1 MTSITMEKDSN
12 ILITGGNG
20 LVGYAL
26 KKLLADQGYINVF
39 TPSSKEYDLSSME
52 QTLKMFA
59 TCKPDYVFHNAARV
73 YGIMGN
79 MKNKGLSYLDN
90 VLINT
95 NTIEACRLFNIKK
108 VVAMGSGCVY
118 PYPSP
123 GLPLQEDMIWMGY
136 PHHSEDSY
144 AISKRAMLAQL
155 NAYQESY
162 NTKFAFVISGN
173 LYGPHDKFDEEFGH
187 VTPSLISKFFRSFT
201 NGDDIVVWGDGSAQR
216 DFLFSYDVA
225 HALINIMLHIEGAV
239 NMGSGNIIKIK
250 DIVDALTDITGLHNK
265 IKWDATKPNGQDYR
279 AYDLT
284 KLQFTGF
291 EAKHDLAKGLKITW
305 DWFCENQSI
314 IRK

>member
-1 MTSITMEKDSN
+1 MEKKSR

-26 KKLLADQGYINVF
+26 KKVLNEQGYENVY
-39 TPSSKEYDLSSME
+39 TPSSKEYNLTNME

-59 TCKPDYVFHNAARV
+59 KIKPDYVFHNAARV

-90 VLINT
+90 VTINT
-95 NTIEACRLFNIKK
+95 NVVEASRLFEVKK
-108 VVAMGSGCVY
+108 IVAMGSGCVY

-123 GLPLQEDMIWMGY
+123 GLPLKEEMVWMGY

-144 AISKRAMLAQL
+144 AISKRAMYAHL
-155 NAYQESY
+155 NAYKESY
-162 NTKFAFVISGN
+162 DTKFAFVISGN

-187 VTPSLISKFFRSFT
+187 VTPALISKFYRAYK

-225 HALINIMLHIEGAV
+225 QALINIMLHIEGAV
-239 NMGSGNIIKIK
+239 NMGSGNVIKIK
-250 DIVDALTDITGLHNK
+250 DIVDALADITGLHAK

-284 KLQFTGF
+284 KLQSTGF
-291 EAKHDLAKGLKITW
+291 EAKYNLAKGLKITW
-305 DWFCENQSI
+305 EWFCENQNKV
-314 IRK
+314 RK

>member
-1 MTSITMEKDSN
+1 MEKNSR

-26 KKLLADQGYINVF
+26 KKVLNEQGYENVY
-39 TPSSKEYDLSSME
+39 TPSSKEYDLTNME

-59 TCKPDYVFHNAARV
+59 KVKPDYVFHNAARV

-90 VLINT
+90 VTINT
-95 NTIEACRLFNIKK
+95 NVVEVSRLFEVKK
-108 VVAMGSGCVY
+108 IVAMGSGCVY

-123 GLPLQEDMIWMGY
+123 ALPLKEDMMWMGY

-144 AISKRAMLAQL
+144 AISKRAMFAQL
-155 NAYQESY
+155 NAYKESY
-162 NTKFAFVISGN
+162 DTKFAFVISGN

-187 VTPSLISKFFRSFT
+187 VTPALISKFYRAYK
-201 NGDDIVVWGDGSAQR
+201 NGDDIIVWGDGSAQR

-225 HALINIMLHIEGAV
+225 QALINIMLHIEGAV
-239 NMGSGNIIKIK
+239 NMGSGNVIKIK
-250 DIVDALTDITGLHNK
+250 DIVDALADITGLHAK

-284 KLQFTGF
+284 KLQSTGF
-291 EAKHDLAKGLKITW
+291 QAKHNLAKGLKITW
-305 DWFCENQSI
+305 DWFCENQNE

>member
-1 MTSITMEKDSN
+1 MEKKSR

-26 KKLLADQGYINVF
+26 KKVLNEQGYENVY
-39 TPSSKEYDLSSME
+39 TPSSKEYDLTNME

-59 TCKPDYVFHNAARV
+59 KIKPDYVFHNAARV

-90 VLINT
+90 VTINT
-95 NTIEACRLFNIKK
+95 NVVEASRLFEVKK
-108 VVAMGSGCVY
+108 IVAMGSGCVY

-123 GLPLQEDMIWMGY
+123 GLPLQEDMMWMGY

-155 NAYQESY
+155 NAYKESY
-162 NTKFAFVISGN
+162 DTKFAFVISGN

-187 VTPSLISKFFRSFT
+187 VTPALISKFYRAYT
-201 NGDDIVVWGDGSAQR
+201 QGDDIVVWGDGSAQR

-225 HALINIMLHIEGAV
+225 QALINIMLHIEGAV
-239 NMGSGNIIKIK
+239 NMGSGNVIKIK
-250 DIVDALTDITGLHNK
+250 DIVDALADITGLEDK

-284 KLQFTGF
+284 KLLSTGF
-291 EAKHDLAKGLKITW
+291 DAKYDLAKGLKITW
-305 DWFCENQSI
+305 DWFCENQNV

>member
-1 MTSITMEKDSN
+1 MKKDSK

-26 KKLLADQGYINVF
+26 KKVLNEQGYTNIF
-39 TPSSKEYDLSSME
+39 TPKSSEYDLSNME

-59 TCKPDYVFHNAARV
+59 EIKPDYVFHNAARV

-95 NTIEACRLFNIKK
+95 NTIEACRIFEIKK
-108 VVAMGSGCVY
+108 IVAMGSGCVY

-123 GLPLQEDMIWMGY
+123 GLPLEEDMMWMGM
-136 PHHSEDSY
+136 PHDSEDSY
-144 AISKRAMLAQL
+144 AISKRAMSMQL
-155 NAYQESY
+155 KAYKESY
-162 NTKFAFVISGN
+162 NTKSAFVISGN

-187 VTPSLISKFFRSFT
+187 VTPALISKFYRAKE
-201 NGDDIVVWGDGSAQR
+201 NGDDIIVWGDGSAQR

-225 HALINIMLHIEGAV
+225 QALINIMLHIEGPV
-239 NMGSGNIIKIK
+239 NMGSGNVIKIK
-250 DIVDALTDITGLHNK
+250 DIVDTLAEITELEDK
-265 IKWDATKPNGQDYR
+265 IKWDASKPNGQDYR

-284 KLQFTGF
+284 KLKSTGF
-291 EAKHDLAKGLKITW
+291 DAKYDLRKGLQITW
-305 DWFCENQSI
+305 DWFCENQDL

>member
-1 MTSITMEKDSN
+1 MEKKSRV
-12 ILITGGNG
+12 LITGGNG
-20 LVGYAL
+20 LVGFAL
-26 KKLLADQGYINVF
+26 KKVLQEQGYDNVY
-39 TPSSKEYDLSSME
+39 TPSSKEYDLTNME

-59 TCKPDYVFHNAARV
+59 NIKPDYVFHNAARV

-95 NTIEACRLFNIKK
+95 NVVEACRLFEVKK
-108 VVAMGSGCVY
+108 IVAMGSGCVY

-123 GLPLQEDMIWMGY
+123 GLPLQEEMVWMGY

-144 AISKRAMLAQL
+144 AISKRAMYAQL
-155 NAYQESY
+155 NAYKESY
-162 NTKFAFVISGN
+162 DTKFAFVISGN

-187 VTPSLISKFFRSFT
+187 VTPALISKFYRAYK

-225 HALINIMLHIEGAV
+225 QALINIMLHIEGAV

-250 DIVDALTDITGLHNK
+250 DIVDNLAEITGLSHK
-265 IKWDATKPNGQDYR
+265 VKWDATKPNGQDYR
-279 AYDLT
+279 AYNLT
-284 KLQFTGF
+284 KLKSTGF
-291 EAKHDLAKGLKITW
+291 DAKYDLAKGLKITW
-305 DWFCENQSI
+305 DWFCENQQT

>member
-1 MTSITMEKDSN
+1 MEKKSR

-26 KKLLADQGYINVF
+26 KKVLNEQGYENVY
-39 TPSSKEYDLSSME
+39 TPSSKEYDLTNME

-59 TCKPDYVFHNAARV
+59 KIKPDYVFHNAARV

-90 VLINT
+90 VTINT
-95 NTIEACRLFNIKK
+95 NVVEASRLFEVKK
-108 VVAMGSGCVY
+108 IVAMGSGCVY

-123 GLPLQEDMIWMGY
+123 GLPLQEDMMWMGY

-155 NAYQESY
+155 NAYKESY
-162 NTKFAFVISGN
+162 DTKFAFVISGN

-187 VTPSLISKFFRSFT
+187 VTPALISKFYRAYT
-201 NGDDIVVWGDGSAQR
+201 QGDDIVVWGDGSAQR

-225 HALINIMLHIEGAV
+225 QALINIMLHIEGAV
-239 NMGSGNIIKIK
+239 NMGSGNVIKIK
-250 DIVDALTDITGLHNK
+250 DIVDALADITGLEDK

-284 KLQFTGF
+284 KLLSTGF
-291 EAKHDLAKGLKITW
+291 DAKYGLAKGLKITW
-305 DWFCENQSI
+305 DWFCENQNL

>member
-1 MTSITMEKDSN
+1 MEKNSK

-26 KKLLADQGYINVF
+26 KKVLHEQGYKNIF
-39 TPSSKEYDLSSME
+39 TPKSSQYDLSNME

-59 TCKPDYVFHNAARV
+59 EIKPDYVFHNAARV

-95 NTIEACRLFNIKK
+95 NTIEACRIFEVKK
-108 VVAMGSGCVY
+108 IVAMGSGCVY

-123 GLPLQEDMIWMGY
+123 GLPLEEDMMWMGM
-136 PHHSEDSY
+136 PHDSEDSY
-144 AISKRAMLAQL
+144 AISKRAMSMQL
-155 NAYQESY
+155 KAYKESY
-162 NTKFAFVISGN
+162 NTKSAFVISGN

-187 VTPSLISKFFRSFT
+187 VTPALISKFYRAKT
-201 NGDDIVVWGDGSAQR
+201 NGDDIVVWGNGSAQR

-225 HALINIMLHIEGAV
+225 QALINIMLHIEGSV
-239 NMGSGNIIKIK
+239 NMGSGNVIKIK
-250 DIVDALTDITGLHNK
+250 DIVDALAEITGLEDK

-284 KLQFTGF
+284 KLDSTGF
-291 EAKHDLAKGLKITW
+291 EAKYNLKKGLEITW
-305 DWFCENQSI
+305 NWFCENQKE
-314 IRK
+314 IRR

>member
-1 MTSITMEKDSN
+1 MEKNSR

-26 KKLLADQGYINVF
+26 RKVLEEQGYTKIF
-39 TPSSKEYDLSSME
+39 TPKSKEYNLTNME

-59 TCKPDYVFHNAARV
+59 EIKPDYVFHNAARV

-79 MKNKGLSYLDN
+79 MENKGLSYLDN

-95 NTIEACRLFNIKK
+95 NTIEACRIFEVKK
-108 VVAMGSGCVY
+108 IVAMGSGCVY

-123 GLPLQEDMIWMGY
+123 GLPLKEDMMWMGM
-136 PHHSEDSY
+136 PHDSEDSY
-144 AISKRAMLAQL
+144 AISKRAMSMQL
-155 NAYQESY
+155 KAYKESY
-162 NTKFAFVISGN
+162 DTKSAFVISGN

-187 VTPSLISKFFRSFT
+187 VTPALISKFYRAKE

-225 HALINIMLHIEGAV
+225 QALINIMLHIEGPV
-239 NMGSGNIIKIK
+239 NMGSGNVIKIK
-250 DIVDALTDITGLHNK
+250 DIVDTLAEITNLQDK

-284 KLQFTGF
+284 KLKSTGF
-291 EAKHDLAKGLKITW
+291 EAKYDLKKGLEIAW
-305 DWFCENQSI
+305 EWFCENQDL

>member
-1 MTSITMEKDSN
+1 MKKESK

-26 KKLLADQGYINVF
+26 KKVLIEQGYKNIF
-39 TPSSKEYDLSSME
+39 TPTSSEYDLSNME

-59 TCKPDYVFHNAARV
+59 EIKPDYVFHNAARV

-95 NTIEACRLFNIKK
+95 NTIEACRIFEVKK
-108 VVAMGSGCVY
+108 IVAMGSGCVY

-123 GLPLQEDMIWMGY
+123 GLPLEEDMMWMGM
-136 PHHSEDSY
+136 PHDSEDSY
-144 AISKRAMLAQL
+144 AISKRAMSMQL
-155 NAYQESY
+155 KAYKESY
-162 NTKFAFVISGN
+162 NTKSAFVISGN

-187 VTPSLISKFFRSFT
+187 VTPALISKFYRAKMQ
-201 NGDDIVVWGDGSAQR
+201 GDDIIVWGDGSAQR

-225 HALINIMLHIEGAV
+225 QALINIMLNIEGSV
-239 NMGSGNIIKIK
+239 NMGSGNVIKIK
-250 DIVDALTDITGLHNK
+250 DIVNTLADITGLEDK

-284 KLQFTGF
+284 KLDSTGF
-291 EAKHDLAKGLKITW
+291 EAQYNLRKGLEITW
-305 DWFCENQSI
+305 NWFCENQNL